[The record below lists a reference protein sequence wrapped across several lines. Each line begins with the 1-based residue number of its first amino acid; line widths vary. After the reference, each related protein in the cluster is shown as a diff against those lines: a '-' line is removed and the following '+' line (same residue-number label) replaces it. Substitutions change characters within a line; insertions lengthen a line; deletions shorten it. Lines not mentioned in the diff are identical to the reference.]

1 MSIKYI
7 MSELTATNKVLPPYC
22 NSDLE
27 PKIPAL
33 STGTYNASLYGA
45 KYGGK
50 KKTQRRKWSK
60 KYKRSIKCKKPKG
73 FSQRQHCKYGRKRKT
88 RNKRYRR

>member
-27 PKIPAL
+27 PKVPAL

-50 KKTQRRKWSK
+50 KKTQRRKWL
-60 KYKRSIKCKKPKG
+60 
-73 FSQRQHCKYGRKRKT
+73 
-88 RNKRYRR
+88 

>member
-1 MSIKYI
+1 

-27 PKIPAL
+27 PKVPAL

-50 KKTQRRKWSK
+50 KKKE
-60 KYKRSIKCKKPKG
+60 Y
-73 FSQRQHCKYGRKRKT
+73 YV
-88 RNKRYRR
+88 

>member
-27 PKIPAL
+27 PKVPAL

-73 FSQRQHCKYGRKRKT
+73 FSQKQYCKYGRKRKT